1 MRRGTSSPGCTREP
15 RSTGTAFTGEWHDI
29 GDARQLLEAD
39 NRLREQAGMPVRS
52 EYAVD

>member
-1 MRRGTSSPGCTREP
+1 MRRGTSSPGCTRDRP
-15 RSTGTAFTGEWHDI
+15 VYGYRFTGEWHDI

-39 NRLREQAGMPVRS
+39 NRLRERAGMPVRG